1 MLRTND
7 GHKMTTS
14 ESLRQERQA
23 RAARGAKQEESKW
36 YGGGVN
42 HRLGCHRRKQG
53 RITVNADSLITFGN
67 ATNSTRCFACTFQ
80 VTEDSPERWVLLR
93 LLIVH
98 GNFLFM
104 HGSSGAIR
112 KNEIESRLLRGL
124 PVNATALAR
133 EFLVSEDAIRRDLRA
148 LAAEGKCKRVYG
160 GGLPISPDGVP
171 FEHRLLNGSKEK
183 RALAL
188 AALTLVSEAST
199 VFLDSGS
206 TNLALAIEMPPDRS
220 LTIATN
226 SISIA
231 SALLDRKNFKVIVLG
246 GEIDRETGAAIG
258 LSAIRE
264 AERLSF
270 DLCFLGACAV
280 SVSLGIGAF
289 QMADAEFKRTLIAR
303 SDRIGALVTMDK
315 VETRA
320 PFQVAALA
328 VLDHVVLESGTSEE
342 IISTF
347 SNAGPKVI
355 IGQP

>member
-1 MLRTND
+1 M
-7 GHKMTTS
+7 
-14 ESLRQERQA
+14 A
-23 RAARGAKQEESKW
+23 
-36 YGGGVN
+36 
-42 HRLGCHRRKQG
+42 G
-53 RITVNADSLITFGN
+53 RNEKFLF
-67 ATNSTRCFACTFQ
+67 F
-80 VTEDSPERWVLLR
+80 
-93 LLIVH
+93 LIVH
-98 GNFLFM
+98 GISSFM

-112 KNEIESRLLRGL
+112 KNEIESRLQRGL
-124 PVNATALAR
+124 SVNATALAK

-160 GGLPISPDGVP
+160 GGLPISPEGVP
-171 FEHRLLNGSKEK
+171 LEHRLLNDSKEK

-188 AALTLVSEAST
+188 AALSLVSEVST

-206 TNLALAIEMPPDRS
+206 TNLVLAREMPPDRS
-220 LTIATN
+220 LTVATN

-231 SALLDRKNFKVIVLG
+231 SALLERKNFKVIVLG
-246 GEIDRETGAAIG
+246 GEIERETGGAIG

-289 QMADAEFKRTLIAR
+289 QLADAEFKRILILR
-303 SDRIGALVTMDK
+303 SNRTAALVTMDK

-320 PFQVAALA
+320 PFQVAALG
-328 VLDHVVLESGTSEE
+328 VLDHVVLDGGTSEE
-342 IISTF
+342 IVSTF

-355 IGQP
+355 LAQT

>member
-1 MLRTND
+1 
-7 GHKMTTS
+7 
-14 ESLRQERQA
+14 
-23 RAARGAKQEESKW
+23 
-36 YGGGVN
+36 
-42 HRLGCHRRKQG
+42 
-53 RITVNADSLITFGN
+53 
-67 ATNSTRCFACTFQ
+67 
-80 VTEDSPERWVLLR
+80 
-93 LLIVH
+93 LIVH

-112 KNEIESRLLRGL
+112 KNEIESRLFRGL
-124 PVNATALAR
+124 PVNATALAK

-148 LAAEGKCKRVYG
+148 LAAEGKCIRVYG

-171 FEHRLLNGSKEK
+171 FAQRLLNDSKEK

-188 AALTLVSEAST
+188 AAVTLVSEAST

-206 TNLALAIEMPPDRS
+206 TNLALAREMPPDRS
-220 LTIATN
+220 LTVATN

-246 GEIDRETGAAIG
+246 GEINREAGAAIG

-264 AERLSF
+264 VERFSF

-303 SDRIGALVTMDK
+303 SDRIAALVTMDK

-320 PFQVAALA
+320 PFQVGALA

-342 IISTF
+342 IVSTF

>member
-1 MLRTND
+1 
-7 GHKMTTS
+7 
-14 ESLRQERQA
+14 
-23 RAARGAKQEESKW
+23 
-36 YGGGVN
+36 
-42 HRLGCHRRKQG
+42 
-53 RITVNADSLITFGN
+53 
-67 ATNSTRCFACTFQ
+67 
-80 VTEDSPERWVLLR
+80 
-93 LLIVH
+93 LIVH
-98 GNFLFM
+98 GNFLLM
-104 HGSSGAIR
+104 HGSLGAAR
-112 KNEIESRLLRGL
+112 KNEIETRLLRGL
-124 PVNATALAR
+124 PVNATALAK

-160 GGLPISPDGVP
+160 GGLPMSPGRAP
-171 FEHRLLNGSKEK
+171 FEHRLLSGSKEK

-206 TNLALAIEMPPDRS
+206 TNLALAREMPPDRS

-231 SALLDRKNFKVIVLG
+231 SALLERKNFKVIVLG

-280 SVSLGIGAF
+280 SASLGIGAF
-289 QMADAEFKRTLIAR
+289 YMADAEFKRTLIAR
-303 SDRIGALVTMDK
+303 SDRTAALVIRDK

-342 IISTF
+342 IVSTF

>member
-1 MLRTND
+1 MGHIFDGGYFVRPASPTQLRA
-7 GHKMTTS
+7 
-14 ESLRQERQA
+14 RQPLNFLIRD
-23 RAARGAKQEESKW
+23 EESPGVPDPPPSAAADAPSDLGLAPDPTLDPTESIFVRPFRSPPMSGSLVFLVYAW
-36 YGGGVN
+36 YF
-42 HRLGCHRRKQG
+42 L
-53 RITVNADSLITFGN
+53 F
-67 ATNSTRCFACTFQ
+67 
-80 VTEDSPERWVLLR
+80 
-93 LLIVH
+93 VH
-98 GNFLFM
+98 GSL
-104 HGSSGAIR
+104 GPVR

-124 PVNATALAR
+124 PVNATALAK

-160 GGLPISPDGVP
+160 GGLPIAPGRAP
-171 FEHRLLNGSKEK
+171 FEHRLLSGSKEK

-206 TNLALAIEMPPDRS
+206 TNLALAREMPQDRS

-231 SALLDRKNFKVIVLG
+231 NALLERKNFKVIVLG

-289 QMADAEFKRTLIAR
+289 YMADAEFKRTLIAR
-303 SDRIGALVTMDK
+303 SDRIATLITMDK
-315 VETRA
+315 IETRA
-320 PFQVAALA
+320 PFQVAAMA
-328 VLDHVVLESGTSEE
+328 VLDHLVLESGTSEE
-342 IISTF
+342 IVSTF

>member
-1 MLRTND
+1 MTMKAIEAVILLMRLR
-7 GHKMTTS
+7 
-14 ESLRQERQA
+14 
-23 RAARGAKQEESKW
+23 
-36 YGGGVN
+36 
-42 HRLGCHRRKQG
+42 
-53 RITVNADSLITFGN
+53 F
-67 ATNSTRCFACTFQ
+67 
-80 VTEDSPERWVLLR
+80 
-93 LLIVH
+93 LIVH
-98 GNFLFM
+98 GSFLFM
-104 HGSSGAIR
+104 HGSLGAVR
-112 KNEIESRLLRGL
+112 KSEIEGRLLRGL
-124 PVNATALAR
+124 PVNATALAK

-171 FEHRLLNGSKEK
+171 FEHRLLNASKEK

-188 AALTLVSEAST
+188 AALTLVSGAST

-206 TNLALAIEMPPDRS
+206 TNLALAREMPLDRS

-231 SALLDRKNFKVIVLG
+231 NALLERKNCKVIVLG
-246 GEIDRETGAAIG
+246 GEIDRDAGAAIG

-264 AERLSF
+264 AECLNF
-270 DLCFLGACAV
+270 DLCFLGVCAV

-303 SDRIGALVTMDK
+303 SDRIAALATMDK

-328 VLDHVVLESGTSEE
+328 VLDHVVLEAGTSEE
-342 IISTF
+342 IVSTF
-347 SNAGPKVI
+347 SNAGPEVI
-355 IGQP
+355 LGQP

>member
-1 MLRTND
+1 MEA
-7 GHKMTTS
+7 S
-14 ESLRQERQA
+14 P
-23 RAARGAKQEESKW
+23 
-36 YGGGVN
+36 
-42 HRLGCHRRKQG
+42 RLGGQ
-53 RITVNADSLITFGN
+53 
-67 ATNSTRCFACTFQ
+67 ATEVF
-80 VTEDSPERWVLLR
+80 LLF
-93 LLIVH
+93 LIVH
-98 GNFLFM
+98 GSFLFM

-112 KNEIESRLLRGL
+112 RSEIETRLQRGL
-124 PVNATALAR
+124 PVNATALAK

-171 FEHRLLNGSKEK
+171 LEHRLLNDSKEK

-188 AALTLVSEAST
+188 AALSLLSEAST

-206 TNLALAIEMPPDRS
+206 TNLAFAREIPHDRS

-258 LSAIRE
+258 LSAVRE

-280 SVSLGIGAF
+280 STSLGIGAF
-289 QMADAEFKRTLIAR
+289 QLADAEFKRMLIAR
-303 SDRIGALVTMDK
+303 CDRTAALVTMEK

-328 VLDHVVLESGTSEE
+328 VLDHLVLEGGTSEE
-342 IISTF
+342 IVSTF
-347 SNAGPKVI
+347 SNAGPNVI
-355 IGQP
+355 IAQS

>member
-1 MLRTND
+1 M
-7 GHKMTTS
+7 K
-14 ESLRQERQA
+14 
-23 RAARGAKQEESKW
+23 K
-36 YGGGVN
+36 
-42 HRLGCHRRKQG
+42 
-53 RITVNADSLITFGN
+53 
-67 ATNSTRCFACTFQ
+67 
-80 VTEDSPERWVLLR
+80 
-93 LLIVH
+93 
-98 GNFLFM
+98 
-104 HGSSGAIR
+104 
-112 KNEIESRLLRGL
+112 
-124 PVNATALAR
+124 
-133 EFLVSEDAIRRDLRA
+133 
-148 LAAEGKCKRVYG
+148 VYG

-171 FEHRLLNGSKEK
+171 FEHRLLIDSKEK

-206 TNLALAIEMPPDRS
+206 TNLALAREMPPDRS

-303 SDRIGALVTMDK
+303 SDRTAALVTMDK

-328 VLDHVVLESGTSEE
+328 VLDHVVLEWGTSEE
-342 IISTF
+342 IVSTF

-355 IGQP
+355 LGQP

>member
-1 MLRTND
+1 L
-7 GHKMTTS
+7 
-14 ESLRQERQA
+14 
-23 RAARGAKQEESKW
+23 
-36 YGGGVN
+36 Y
-42 HRLGCHRRKQG
+42 
-53 RITVNADSLITFGN
+53 F
-67 ATNSTRCFACTFQ
+67 
-80 VTEDSPERWVLLR
+80 
-93 LLIVH
+93 LIVH
-98 GNFLFM
+98 GNFLFV

-112 KNEIESRLLRGL
+112 KSEIESRLLRGL
-124 PVNATALAR
+124 PVNATALAK

-160 GGLPISPDGVP
+160 GGLPISPDGAP
-171 FEHRLLNGSKEK
+171 FEHRLLNDSKEK

-206 TNLALAIEMPPDRS
+206 TNLALAREMPPDRS

-231 SALLDRKNFKVIVLG
+231 SALLERKNLKVIVLG

-280 SVSLGIGAF
+280 SASLGIGAF
-289 QMADAEFKRTLIAR
+289 YMADAEFKRTLIAR
-303 SDRIGALVTMDK
+303 SDRIAALVTMDK

-328 VLDHVVLESGTSEE
+328 VLDHVVLESGTSGETV
-342 IISTF
+342 STF

-355 IGQP
+355 LAQP

>member
-1 MLRTND
+1 MEASPRP
-7 GHKMTTS
+7 GG
-14 ESLRQERQA
+14 QA
-23 RAARGAKQEESKW
+23 
-36 YGGGVN
+36 
-42 HRLGCHRRKQG
+42 
-53 RITVNADSLITFGN
+53 
-67 ATNSTRCFACTFQ
+67 
-80 VTEDSPERWVLLR
+80 TEIFLLF
-93 LLIVH
+93 LIVH

-112 KNEIESRLLRGL
+112 RSEIETRLQRGL
-124 PVNATALAR
+124 PVNATALAK

-160 GGLPISPDGVP
+160 GGLPISPGGIP
-171 FEHRLLNGSKEK
+171 LEHRLLNDSKEK

-188 AALTLVSEAST
+188 AALSLLAEAST
-199 VFLDSGS
+199 LFLDSGS
-206 TNLALAIEMPPDRS
+206 TNLALAREIPHDRS

-258 LSAIRE
+258 LSAVRE

-280 SVSLGIGAF
+280 STSLGIGAF
-289 QMADAEFKRTLIAR
+289 QLADAEFKRMLIAR
-303 SDRIGALVTMDK
+303 CDRTAALVTMEK

-328 VLDHVVLESGTSEE
+328 VLDHLVLEGGTSEE
-342 IISTF
+342 IVSTF

-355 IGQP
+355 IAQS

>member
-1 MLRTND
+1 L
-7 GHKMTTS
+7 
-14 ESLRQERQA
+14 
-23 RAARGAKQEESKW
+23 
-36 YGGGVN
+36 Y
-42 HRLGCHRRKQG
+42 
-53 RITVNADSLITFGN
+53 F
-67 ATNSTRCFACTFQ
+67 
-80 VTEDSPERWVLLR
+80 
-93 LLIVH
+93 LIVH
-98 GNFLFM
+98 DNFLFM
-104 HGSSGAIR
+104 HGSSAAIR
-112 KNEIESRLLRGL
+112 KTEIESRLQRGL
-124 PVNATALAR
+124 PVNATALAT

-171 FEHRLLNGSKEK
+171 LEHRLLNQSKEK

-188 AALTLVSEAST
+188 AALSLVSEVST

-206 TNLALAIEMPPDRS
+206 TNLALARELPPDRS
-220 LTIATN
+220 LTVATN

-231 SALLDRKNFKVIVLG
+231 SALLERKNFKVIVLG
-246 GEIDRETGAAIG
+246 GEIERETGAAIG

-280 SVSLGIGAF
+280 SMSLGIGAF
-289 QMADAEFKRTLIAR
+289 QLADAEFKRTLIAR
-303 SDRIGALVTMDK
+303 SDRIAALVTRDK

-328 VLDHVVLESGTSEE
+328 VLDHVVLEGGTSEE
-342 IISTF
+342 IVSTL

-355 IGQP
+355 IAH

>member
-1 MLRTND
+1 
-7 GHKMTTS
+7 
-14 ESLRQERQA
+14 
-23 RAARGAKQEESKW
+23 
-36 YGGGVN
+36 
-42 HRLGCHRRKQG
+42 
-53 RITVNADSLITFGN
+53 
-67 ATNSTRCFACTFQ
+67 
-80 VTEDSPERWVLLR
+80 
-93 LLIVH
+93 LIVH

-124 PVNATALAR
+124 PVNATALAK

-160 GGLPISPDGVP
+160 GGLPISPDGAP
-171 FEHRLLNGSKEK
+171 FEHRLLIGSKEK

-206 TNLALAIEMPPDRS
+206 TNLALAREMPPDRS

-303 SDRIGALVTMDK
+303 SDRTAALVTMDK

-342 IISTF
+342 IVSTF